1 MTTKIDLYPDAWTTT
16 GAEKITVDDFLD
28 NIRNGYWQDQV
39 LPVRAAVEK
48 NLSKKQIDKLKTHLP
63 GTTASGTFKVRNS
76 TPDNLEKHSGFL
88 AIDIDNIT
96 PRISSIKEQ
105 LTQDSLFYALFISCS
120 GRGLCG
126 LVRVNP
132 RAHLESFN
140 YLSEHLFLKYGL
152 NIDEKCKDISRL
164 RFVSYDPDLYI
175 NPNSQIAPIKP
186 TPKKERQSPK
196 KYLYTD
202 EDFDRI
208 IKDIQAAELDLTQN
222 YQDWIYC
229 GFSLADQFGE
239 QGREYFH
246 AISLYY
252 PEYDPDRVDSK
263 YTHLLNSKT
272 GDHTIDWFYHIVEK
286 NGLTAYGKGTQDF
299 IQQELAEK
307 RAYDAGLREERPL
320 SYTTLAQID
329 VPATD
334 PIIQVKNFVHKAY
347 KIRKNEM
354 TAVLEVNGETLDD
367 ELLNTI
373 YILCRSVIDKINGR
387 DIIYHVLDSRF
398 TPRYHPV
405 KDMMAAFDANPP
417 ANPTGHIKALT
428 DTLATN
434 TIYAQAFLK
443 KWLVALIAS
452 AYGQHSVLELIL
464 QGPQNCGKTEFWRRL
479 LPQKLSQYYAESKMD
494 EGKDDLILMSKKL
507 IIMDDELS
515 GKSKQEERKLK
526 SISSKQTMDLRVPF
540 GRTSSTLNRIAMLAG
555 TANDDE
561 IVDDPTGN
569 RRRIVIGISAVNFE
583 AYNAIDKEL
592 LLYECYLEY
601 IGGFNYQMTAEDI
614 LLLET
619 GGQQF
624 KKSVPEE
631 ELLAKHFYLPS
642 EKPAAETCE
651 MSSSEIFDY
660 LKLRTKININSITLG
675 KYLKKLGF
683 EQKHRK
689 AGKTTIR
696 KYQVVRLIDLEEENK
711 IDNEKNDYQRL

>member
-1 MTTKIDLYPDAWTTT
+1 MTTKIDLYPDAWTST
-16 GAEKITVDDFLD
+16 GAEKITVDDFLE
-28 NIRNGYWQDQV
+28 NVKNGFWQDQI
-39 LPVRAAVEK
+39 LPIRAAVEK
-48 NLSKKQIDKLKTHLP
+48 NFSKKQIDKLKTSIP
-63 GTTASGTFKVRNS
+63 ATTVSGTFKVRNS
-76 TPDNLEKHSGFL
+76 SPENLEKHSGLL
-88 AIDIDNIT
+88 AIDIDHITNINAV
-96 PRISSIKEQ
+96 KEQ
-105 LTQDSLFYALFISCS
+105 LMQDSLFYALFISCS

-126 LVRVNP
+126 LVRINP
-132 RAHLESFN
+132 KAHLESFN
-140 YLSEHLFLKYGL
+140 FMSEHMFLKYNL
-152 NIDEKCKDISRL
+152 NIDEKCKDVSRL
-164 RFVSYDPDLYI
+164 RFVSYDPDIYI
-175 NPNSQIAPIKP
+175 NPDSQIAPIKP
-186 TPKKERQSPK
+186 TPKKEKQSPK

-202 EDFDRI
+202 EDFQRI
-208 IKDIQAAELDLTQN
+208 LEDIKTAELDLTSN

-229 GFSLADQFGE
+229 GFSLVDKFGE
-239 QGREYFH
+239 EGREPFH
-246 AISLYY
+246 TISMFH
-252 PEYDPDRVDSK
+252 PEYDPDKVDSK
-263 YTHLLNSKT
+263 FDHLLKSKT

-320 SYTTLAQID
+320 TYATLGTID
-329 VPATD
+329 IPATD

-354 TAVLEVNGETLDD
+354 TSALEVNGETLDD

-398 TPRYHPV
+398 TPRYHLV
-405 KDMMAAFDANPP
+405 KDMMIRYDQETPEQP
-417 ANPTGHIKALT
+417 RGHIKALVDTLET
-428 DTLATN
+428 DTV
-434 TIYAQAFLK
+434 YAHAFIK

-464 QGPQNCGKTEFWRRL
+464 QGPQNCGKTEWFRRL
-479 LPQKLSQYYAESKMD
+479 LPPALQQYYAESKMD

-515 GKSKQEERKLK
+515 GKSKQEERKMK
-526 SISSKQTMDLRVPF
+526 SISSKQTLDLRVPF

-569 RRRIVIGISAVNFE
+569 RRRIVIGIKSVNFE
-583 AYNAIDKEL
+583 VYNAIDKEL

-601 IGGFNYQMTAEDI
+601 IEGFNYQMTAEDI
-614 LLLET
+614 ALLES

-624 KKSVPEE
+624 KRSVPEE
-631 ELLAKHFYLPS
+631 ELLAKHFVLPAD
-642 EKPAAETCE
+642 KPEIEVTE
-651 MSSSEIFDY
+651 MSSSEVFDY
-660 LKLRTKININSITLG
+660 LKQRTRLNINSNTLG

-689 AGKTTIR
+689 TGKTTIR
-696 KYQVVRLIDLEEENK
+696 KYQLVRMIDVDDNKLEGLI
-711 IDNEKNDYQRL
+711 

>member
-1 MTTKIDLYPDAWTTT
+1 METKIDLYPDAWTTT
-16 GAEKITVDDFLD
+16 GAKKITLSTFLD
-28 NIRNGYWQDQV
+28 NIRSGYWQDQV
-39 LPVRAAVEK
+39 LPIRAAVQK
-48 NLSKKQIDKLKTHLP
+48 NLSKKQIDKLKTSIP
-63 GTTASGTFKVRNS
+63 AAAASGTFKVRNS
-76 TPDNLEKHSGFL
+76 SPDNLEKHSGYL
-88 AIDIDNIT
+88 AIDIDHIGNI
-96 PRISSIKEQ
+96 SAVKEQ
-105 LTQDSLFYALFISCS
+105 LMQDSLFHALFISCS
-120 GRGLCG
+120 GRGICG
-126 LVRVNP
+126 LVRINP
-132 RAHLESFN
+132 KAHIESFN
-140 YLSEHLFLKYGL
+140 FMSEHMFLKYGL
-152 NIDEKCKDISRL
+152 NIDEKCKDVSRL
-164 RFVSYDPDLYI
+164 RFVSYDPDLYV
-175 NPNSQIAPIKP
+175 NQDSQIAPIKP
-186 TPKKERQSPK
+186 TSKKERQSPK

-202 EDFDRI
+202 EDFQRI
-208 IKDIQAAELDLTQN
+208 LDDIKTAELDLTGN

-229 GFSLADQFGE
+229 GFSLVDKFGE
-239 QGREYFH
+239 EGRDPFH
-246 AISLYY
+246 TISMFH
-252 PEYDPDRVDSK
+252 PDYDPDKVDYK
-263 YTHLLNSKT
+263 YDHLLKSKI

-286 NGLTAYGKGTQDF
+286 NGLTAYGKGTADF

-320 SYTTLAQID
+320 TYAMLGTID

-354 TAVLEVNGETLDD
+354 TAALEVNGEMLDD

-373 YILCRSVIDKINGR
+373 YILCRSVIEKINGR

-398 TPRYHPV
+398 TPRYHLV
-405 KDMMAAFDANPP
+405 KDMMSKYEAEPP
-417 ANPTGHIKALT
+417 EQPRGHIKALVDTLET
-428 DTLATN
+428 DTV
-434 TIYAQAFLK
+434 YAHAFIK

-464 QGPQNCGKTEFWRRL
+464 QGPQNCGKTEWFRRL
-479 LPQKLSQYYAESKMD
+479 LPPALLQYYAESKMD

-515 GKSKQEERKLK
+515 GKSKQEERKMK
-526 SISSKQTMDLRVPF
+526 SISSKQTLDLRVPF

-569 RRRIVIGISAVNFE
+569 RRRIVIGIKSVNFE

-601 IGGFNYQMTAEDI
+601 MAGFNYQMATEDI
-614 LLLET
+614 LLLES

-624 KKSVPEE
+624 KKSVVEE
-631 ELLAKHFYLPS
+631 ELLTKYFCLPADL
-642 EKPAAETCE
+642 PDAEITE
-651 MSSSEIFDY
+651 MSSSEVFDY
-660 LKLRTKININSITLG
+660 IRPMTRHNINSNTLG

-689 AGKTTIR
+689 NGKTTIR
-696 KYQVVRLIDLEEENK
+696 KYLLVKIKEITLNDLV
-711 IDNEKNDYQRL
+711 